1 MRNGSWVWDTDSYH
15 ALLFTGPVRIGSSA
29 METAGGRR
37 AAISW
42 VALTIMALALAQSS
56 RRGTVELAWRTGRDS
71 GLVAREAASLR
82 DTIATAE
89 GAPGEVLP
97 GPAGEDDVALGDVG
111 GSIVAAASS
120 PGETAIA
127 EARRALRRAQRAA
140 QRTAAL
146 KLAEAEKAKLE
157 KRVQKERVEYT
168 RVALEERAQEGEEEA
183 KRLRK
188 RLLRRE
194 AHLAHLARERRRQRE
209 ARAEV
214 KRAKKW
220 TQHQEALRQ
229 LFAGKVGTHSDR
241 SGGAQQPTID
251 FSTSALA
258 ASALPHHAKRG
269 QW

>member
-1 MRNGSWVWDTDSYH
+1 MARPAIA
-15 ALLFTGPVRIGSSA
+15 ALLA
-29 METAGGRR
+29 TAIVG
-37 AAISW
+37 
-42 VALTIMALALAQSS
+42 LAVAQSS
-56 RRGTVELAWRTGRDS
+56 HSGALELTWDAGRDS

-89 GAPGEVLP
+89 GTPGEGLT

-111 GSIVAAASS
+111 GSLAAAAGVPRGVSS
-120 PGETAIA
+120 PGQTAIA
-127 EARRALRRAQRAA
+127 EAQAQLLRAQRAA
-140 QRTAAL
+140 VRQAQL
-146 KLAEAEKAKLE
+146 KLAEAEKDKLE

-168 RVALEERAQEGEEEA
+168 RVALEERAREGEEEA
-183 KRLRK
+183 RRLRK

-194 AHLAHLARERRRQRE
+194 AHLAHLERERRRQRE

-220 TQHQEALRQ
+220 TQHQQALRQ

-241 SGGAQQPTID
+241 AGGAEEPSID

-258 ASALPHHAKRG
+258 ASALPQYAKRG
-269 QW
+269 EW